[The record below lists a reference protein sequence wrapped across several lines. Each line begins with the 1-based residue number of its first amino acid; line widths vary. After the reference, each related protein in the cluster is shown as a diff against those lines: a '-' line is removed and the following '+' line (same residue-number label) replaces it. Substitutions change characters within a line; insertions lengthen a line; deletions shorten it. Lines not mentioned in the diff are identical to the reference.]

1 MSPHSF
7 EQFFAQQESMA
18 EPSALPCGC
27 CASHAAMHCSGVCV
41 PPLLVD
47 VLLVDDDDDDDV
59 LDPPLLDDALPPSA
73 KVPLL
78 DDVLDPPLLEQAAS
92 ERSKRTALPI
102 CAILTQS
109 IRDNARRDL
118 G

>member
-7 EQFFAQQESMA
+7 EQFFVQQESIA
-18 EPSALPCGC
+18 APSALPCGC

-47 VLLVDDDDDDDV
+47 VLLVEEDDDDV
-59 LDPPLLDDALPPSA
+59 LDPPLLDDALPPSPS
-73 KVPLL
+73 VPLL

-92 ERSKRTALPI
+92 ERSKRTRLPI
-102 CAILTQS
+102 WAILTQS
-109 IRDNARRDL
+109 IRDNARCVL